1 MIEVANANTQFTKKK
16 LALCSYPSH
25 ILAKTP
31 LNLFPMEVDKN
42 QPPIIKAVK
51 RGGANLDTSD
61 KAIGL
66 KQSSP
71 TVITP

>member
-1 MIEVANANTQFTKKK
+1 MIEVAKANTKFTKKK

-25 ILAKTP
+25 MLANTP
-31 LNLFPMEVDKN
+31 LNLLPIEVDKN

-51 RGGANLDTSD
+51 RGGANLDTND
-61 KAIGL
+61 NAIGL